1 MAEQF
6 EKVLNINAEELHK
19 RLQSEVIEDT
29 KENAK
34 SHREEAIFMGK
45 VAAKKF
51 YILYKPQYMRFYNYM
66 TVLRGDVSATEDGR
80 TRLRY
85 RFSKFKGAVVL
96 SSMLLIA
103 VTALAIYAFIT
114 NATNFAGNACILG
127 FWVFAVCLYM
137 YSMASTR
144 AARDRLVDFIDR
156 LAEQ

>member
-1 MAEQF
+1 MAEQY

-19 RLQSEVIEDT
+19 RLQNEVIEDT

-34 SHREEAIFMGK
+34 AHKEEAIFMGK

-80 TRLRY
+80 ARLRY

-96 SSMLLIA
+96 SSILLIA

-127 FWVFAVCLYM
+127 FWALAVCLYM

-144 AARDRLVDFIDR
+144 AARDRLVDFIDQ
-156 LAEQ
+156 LAKR